1 MSDDHRPFLKV
12 VIESQHQADMM
23 AVVVGLSP
31 IVIKGGLLQVW
42 LHAWKQETDRITALE
57 LKGLVQDHDTRLEQ
71 HQFNELLDAY
81 QAFGFLEKV
90 EAGIYRIKGAA
101 DLHGFEARKTIRE
114 ARHEANRRNGKKGG
128 RPRKNNPEKPTGFRV
143 GFDETEKPRKT
154 HSVSGGFLGNPE
166 KPSGLF
172 QNPNE
177 THRNPIEHR
186 DIDHDLDPD
195 RSRIETAPDSLS
207 GRAGERAAVPVESA
221 QPAESGTTGDHAA
234 RARQDDP
241 KPVAQ
246 VASESKEAFIR
257 RFVGAFR
264 ANTPP
269 EPQISFHGDETP
281 AFASSTPPP
290 TTSPISPRGA
300 LPDDSQKEDA
310 SCH

>member
-1 MSDDHRPFLKV
+1 MRREQLRENGQKV
-12 VIESQHQADMM
+12 GSPRKPKRNQKPDL
-23 AVVVGLSP
+23 GLP
-31 IVIKGGLLQVW
+31 IVSRMVFGSENST
-42 LHAWKQETDRITALE
+42 ETKKNQNPDLGFQNE
-57 LKGLVQDHDTRLEQ
+57 SKNNQDPV
-71 HQFNELLDAY
+71 
-81 QAFGFLEKV
+81 FGFPLV
-90 EAGIYRIKGAA
+90 S
-101 DLHGFEARKTIRE
+101 
-114 ARHEANRRNGKKGG
+114 
-128 RPRKNNPEKPTGFRV
+128 KNNQ
-143 GFDETEKPRKT
+143 DESKRNQTET
-154 HSVSGGFLGNPE
+154 
-166 KPSGLF
+166 
-172 QNPNE
+172 
-177 THRNPIEHR
+177 IEGR
-186 DIDHDLDPD
+186 SRRDHDLDRD
-195 RSRIETAPDSLS
+195 RSLIEPEPNSLS